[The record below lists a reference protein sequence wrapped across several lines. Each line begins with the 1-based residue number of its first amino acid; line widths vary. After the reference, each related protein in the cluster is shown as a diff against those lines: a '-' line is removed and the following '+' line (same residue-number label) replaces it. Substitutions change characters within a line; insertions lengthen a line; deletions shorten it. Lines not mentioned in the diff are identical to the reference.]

1 VKILRHVV
9 RTLLL
14 SGLVAGTA
22 MAADGPWVTD
32 WEAAKAQAAKE
43 DKTLLIDFSGSDWCG
58 WCIKLDKEV
67 FSQDVFQ
74 AAAKD
79 KYVMVLLDYP
89 RDKSGQSDELKAQNK
104 KLQQEFKVRGYP
116 SVFLAT
122 ADGAPFAKTGYQAGG
137 PEAYLKHLDG
147 FMAKHAALAKLEA
160 SLPAAKGLAR
170 AKILDELYA
179 KMTMDTPKK
188 AAYAAEILTLDPDN
202 KAGLKSKY
210 LAKEIVREA
219 RGLLQQRK
227 PEEAKAACDKA
238 LALAGLP
245 ADGRQEVLFVKS
257 EVLFRS
263 GDKKG
268 AKAMLTEAAK
278 LAPATDMAKQ
288 IIEILGKPFFKDVE

>member
-1 VKILRHVV
+1 MNLFRHAV

-22 MAADGPWVTD
+22 IAAEGPWVTD

-43 DKTLLIDFSGSDWCG
+43 KKTLLIDFSGSDWCS

-67 FSQDVFQ
+67 FAQDAFQ
-74 AAAKD
+74 AVAKD

-89 RDKSGQSDELKAQNK
+89 RDKSGQSEELQAQNK
-104 KLQQEFKVRGYP
+104 KLQKEFQVRGYP
-116 SVFLAT
+116 SVYLAT

-147 FMAKHAALAKLEA
+147 FMAKRAEVAKLEA
-160 SLPAAKGLAR
+160 SLANAKGLER
-170 AKILDELYA
+170 AKVLDELCT

-188 AAYAAEILTLDPDN
+188 AAYAAEILTLDADN

-210 LAKEIVREA
+210 LAKKMMQEA
-219 RGLLQQRK
+219 MGLLQQRK
-227 PEEAKAACDKA
+227 SDEAKAVLDKA
-238 LALAGLP
+238 LALEGLP
-245 ADGRQEVLFVKS
+245 ADGRQEVLFLKS
-257 EVLFRS
+257 QVLFGA

-268 AKAMLTEAAK
+268 AKAMLIAAVK
-278 LAPATDMAKQ
+278 LAPATDTAER
-288 IIEILGKPFFKDVE
+288 IGEILKKPFFKDVE